1 MSPTILSIVGIA
13 IVLTIVAVV
22 TIQRRPLRLAPGTF
36 VLTLIGV
43 LIGLSIGALLS
54 VPLKSL
60 PGIYGEWLPLIV
72 NAFIVVLTVYL
83 FFEQR
88 EAITKFSQNFV
99 QPLTRL
105 LRSQR
110 INSNRKKNN
119 GDTLIVDTS
128 AIIDGR
134 ILEIAKSGFLSG
146 KLVVPNF
153 VLAELQNIADSEN
166 TIRREKGRRGLQI
179 LNDLKKLPRI
189 FVKTTDDDF
198 PKEKEVDAK
207 LIRLAQKK
215 RSQILTVD
223 YNLNRIAEIRNIKVL
238 NVNELANALRPV
250 VLPGE
255 KMRIKIMQEGKD
267 KGQGVGYLADGTMVV
282 VDEGSHRLGEE
293 VEVEVTRIFQTVA
306 GKMIFA
312 ALTKKPALNETA
324 K

>member
-1 MSPTILSIVGIA
+1 MSPTILSIVGITAVLA
-13 IVLTIVAVV
+13 IVAITTI
-22 TIQRRPLRLAPGTF
+22 TRRPLRLAPGTF

-43 LIGLSIGALLS
+43 MIGLSIGALLS
-54 VPLKSL
+54 VPLRSL
-60 PGIYGEWLPLIV
+60 PGIYGQWLPLIA
-72 NAFIVVLTVYL
+72 NAFVVVLTVYL

-88 EAITKFSQNFV
+88 EAITRFSHNFV
-99 QPLTRL
+99 QPMLKI
-105 LRSQR
+105 LRRQR
-110 INSNRKKNN
+110 IGSNRKKNN
-119 GDTLIVDTS
+119 GDSLVIDTS
-128 AIIDGR
+128 SIIDGR
-134 ILEIAKSGFLSG
+134 ILEIAKAGFLNG
-146 KLVVPNF
+146 KLIVPNF

-166 TIRREKGRRGLQI
+166 AIRREKGRRGLQI
-179 LNDLKKLPRI
+179 LGDLKRISGI

-215 RSQILTVD
+215 GSQILTVD

-255 KMRIKIMQEGKD
+255 KMQIKVMQEGKD
-267 KGQGVGYLADGTMVV
+267 RGQGVGYLADGTMVV
-282 VDEGSHRLGEE
+282 IEDGGNHLGEE

-312 ALTKKPALNETA
+312 TLAKKPALNEVA
-324 K
+324 R